1 MVGAFWQP
9 LVTLGV
15 HWGITPVTV
24 GNYATLGYDT
34 FTGLQASA
42 VFAMAGTMFGVYLKT
57 RNREMKGISLS
68 AGITALFG
76 ITEPAIYGV
85 ALRLKKP
92 FLCSCAAGGIGGA
105 IAGSFNAVSW
115 SYCLP
120 GIAVLPVFFKEGH
133 MAQFLGFLLSITV
146 AFVLGAVFTWL
157 VGFTD
162 EPENVEQP
170 GSAKASEAPIAQ
182 AQMNQG

>member
-1 MVGAFWQP
+1 
-9 LVTLGV
+9 
-15 HWGITPVTV
+15 
-24 GNYATLGYDT
+24 
-34 FTGLQASA
+34 
-42 VFAMAGTMFGVYLKT
+42 
-57 RNREMKGISLS
+57 MKGISLS

-133 MAQFLGFLLSITV
+133 MTQFLGFLLSVTV

-157 VGFTD
+157 IRFTD
-162 EPENVEQP
+162 EPNSVEQSVSP
-170 GSAKASEAPIAQ
+170 SLKRR
-182 AQMNQG
+182 